1 MYSSYPGIKLEPLL
15 LRYEDKIEYL
25 LSYAY
30 VFHTTA
36 KQAFHMNKFLV
47 SKETVVLRRW
57 GRSKQKFGFIKRVDK
72 GEIRSDERR
81 RLETSAFQIFH
92 GGNFTFINSFDK
104 TKFVFHM
111 NVGRFANCQF
121 ANVLGRFTSDSRFTN
136 LIYYPYSSLCLRLN

>member
-1 MYSSYPGIKLEPLL
+1 MCSSYPGIKLEPLL

-30 VFHTTA
+30 VVHTTA

-72 GEIRSDERR
+72 GEIHSDEGL

-104 TKFVFHM
+104 TKFVFHT

-121 ANVLGRFTSDSRFTN
+121 ANVVGRFTSDSRFTN
-136 LIYYPYSSLCLRLN
+136 LVYYPYSSLCLRLN